1 MGREA
6 LARRFD
12 EVIEYT
18 LPDVAAACA
27 IIERRLG
34 KFKMA
39 SKSWMT
45 LEPTLEGLSPMQ
57 PSP

>member
-39 SKSWMT
+39 SKSWTT